1 MLQNAKGFD
10 ALRRHIPI
18 VGQRLHVI
26 PLLFV
31 ERAGLVDN
39 ASVLQLD
46 ARLINADQLSGV
58 DVDTA
63 EQRNTLPHQ
72 SLKTFVLNFHLH
84 LLCP

>member
-18 VGQRLHVI
+18 VGQRLTVLPI
-26 PLLFV
+26 LIV
-31 ERAGLVDN
+31 ERTSLIDN
-39 ASVLQLD
+39 PCVLQLD